1 MFWPFKKKNPTVTSK
16 TRKYTPEVI
25 AAKNYLD
32 MTHPTLLP
40 RNSSM
45 ASIVGHPPF
54 NYVGSSKKDSYTRY
68 HFYEGCDSRLTYI
81 VLCAEER
88 EKIIELFNE
97 KMKENFDDYDGEFV
111 YKDSMKGMFIGE
123 EIKHRFF
130 SNRRRAIAFMS
141 DDGDIDFP
149 PILESEDMD

>member
-54 NYVGSSKKDSYTRY
+54 NYVGSSKKIHTQDITFMKAVIAGLPILYYAT
-68 HFYEGCDSRLTYI
+68 
-81 VLCAEER
+81 
-88 EKIIELFNE
+88 KNE
-97 KMKENFDDYDGEFV
+97 KK
-111 YKDSMKGMFIGE
+111 
-123 EIKHRFF
+123 
-130 SNRRRAIAFMS
+130 
-141 DDGDIDFP
+141 
-149 PILESEDMD
+149 

>member
-54 NYVGSSKKDSYTRY
+54 NYVGSLCLMMAILTFRLFLKAKIWIKLYKKETLLSP
-68 HFYEGCDSRLTYI
+68 
-81 VLCAEER
+81 
-88 EKIIELFNE
+88 LF
-97 KMKENFDDYDGEFV
+97 
-111 YKDSMKGMFIGE
+111 
-123 EIKHRFF
+123 
-130 SNRRRAIAFMS
+130 
-141 DDGDIDFP
+141 
-149 PILESEDMD
+149 LQ

>member
-1 MFWPFKKKNPTVTSK
+1 
-16 TRKYTPEVI
+16 
-25 AAKNYLD
+25 
-32 MTHPTLLP
+32 
-40 RNSSM
+40 
-45 ASIVGHPPF
+45 
-54 NYVGSSKKDSYTRY
+54 
-68 HFYEGCDSRLTYI
+68 
-81 VLCAEER
+81 
-88 EKIIELFNE
+88 
-97 KMKENFDDYDGEFV
+97 MKENFDDYDGEFV